1 MAFAS
6 NFDTLVTDLRY
17 RIFTW
22 TLDTIRFGLRLEMTI
37 VENKLNNTIDI
48 HVEVRTAATGDFLR
62 FYWLYGINVD
72 HQMIQTVLDSVN
84 TNLAQYGINLN

>member
-48 HVEVRTAATGDFLR
+48 HVEVRTGATGVLLR
-62 FYWLYGINVD
+62 FYWIYGINVD
-72 HQMIQTVLDSVN
+72 HQMIQTVLNSVN
-84 TNLAQYGINLN
+84 TNLAQYGINLS